1 MLHSNQSFKKTFNT
15 LPMVAFRKD
24 TSLKQIIGTNTIHNS
39 EKLIKTKINHQTGK
53 FSPCNSTPCLCCQQ
67 LISTATFKNNQ
78 TNKTFKIYH
87 RVNWKTA
94 SLITYQN
101 TISATFNTLV
111 NQKHHSILGSITTEK
126 MSKLPMQFQLPNIS
140 TGTIM
145 TLTITGESLSQNN

>member
-1 MLHSNQSFKKTFNT
+1 MLSRSKFRRLSNSIENNCSINK
-15 LPMVAFRKD
+15 
-24 TSLKQIIGTNTIHNS
+24 NS
-39 EKLIKTKINHQTGK
+39 MITRV
-53 FSPCNSTPCLCCQQ
+53 PCNSTPCLSCQQ
-67 LISTATFKNNQ
+67 LFSTTTFKNNQ

-111 NQKHHSILGSITTEK
+111 NQKHHSTLGSITTEK